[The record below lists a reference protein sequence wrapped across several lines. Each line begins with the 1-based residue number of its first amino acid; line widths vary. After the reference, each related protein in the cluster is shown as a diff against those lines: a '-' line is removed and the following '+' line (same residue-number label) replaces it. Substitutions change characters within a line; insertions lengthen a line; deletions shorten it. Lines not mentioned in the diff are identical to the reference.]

1 MNNQNM
7 NQNSNQNNF
16 IYNLINNINNEM
28 INNLN
33 VTIGN
38 GDNLVNQLFNN
49 QVVHMKPTDKK
60 FIDELKKIKIDEKFL
75 KENNFC
81 SICMDSFQLND
92 TCIELPCKD
101 KPHHFHIGDNKEI
114 CHGIL
119 PWLENN
125 NNCPICRTEF
135 PINEQESEIN
145 NEQLNNNNEQLNN
158 NEQIN
163 NDNDNDNEQEI
174 DTILDNIINIVNN
187 EINIIQDDVSN
198 NPDNHPDNN
207 PNINNINNMFNLII
221 PRIIQIPINDQN
233 LINEEERQ
241 LQRAIELSLNVD

>member
-7 NQNSNQNNF
+7 NQNMNQNLNQTDF

-33 VTIGN
+33 VTIEN

-49 QVVHMKPTDKK
+49 QVVHMKPTDEK
-60 FIDELKKIKIDEKFL
+60 FIDELKKIKIDENFL
-75 KENNFC
+75 KENNYC

-101 KPHHFHIGDNKEI
+101 KPHYFHVGDNKEI
-114 CHGIL
+114 CQGIL

-135 PINEQESEIN
+135 PINKQEAEIN
-145 NEQLNNNNEQLNN
+145 NEQEPEINNGQEPEINNEQGP
-158 NEQIN
+158 EIN
-163 NDNDNDNEQEI
+163 NGQEI
-174 DTILDNIINIVNN
+174 DSILDNIINIVNN
-187 EINIIQDDVSN
+187 EINVIRDIPNIPN
-198 NPDNHPDNN
+198 NHD
-207 PNINNINNMFNLII
+207 NINNINNMFNLLI
-221 PRIIQIPINDQN
+221 PRIIQIPINDHN